1 MLDVKDISYSLKSGR
16 KILDGIGFSVGAGE
30 LCAVIG
36 PNGAG
41 KSTLMKVIS
50 GLIKPECGSVS
61 YVGCELTTLDSRA
74 RAKVVAYLPQVTG
87 AVSSSVADAVLL
99 GRKPYISWYPSL
111 GDRERVQDVAKR
123 LGIAHMLERNV
134 TELSGGELQKVLIAR
149 AIVQETSVLILD
161 EPVNHLDVKNRIDIM
176 ETARQLTQESGLSTL
191 VVIHDLNLALRYADS
206 VLLLDDGRQAD
217 FCPCCGLKSEA
228 VSDVYKIPM
237 DIREI
242 DSRLCVVY

>member
-1 MLDVKDISYSLKSGR
+1 MLDVKDISYSLKNGR
-16 KILDGIGFSVGAGE
+16 KILDGIAFSVGTGE

-50 GLIKPECGSVS
+50 GLIKPESGSVGYMGS
-61 YVGCELTTLDSRA
+61 ELTLLSPRE
-74 RAKVVAYLPQVTG
+74 RAKVVAYLPQVTD

-99 GRKPYISWYPSL
+99 GRKPYISWYPSAE
-111 GDRERVQDVAKR
+111 DRARVAEVADR
-123 LGIAHMLERNV
+123 LGLTHMLEMNV

-161 EPVNHLDVKNRIDIM
+161 EPVNHLDVKNQIDIM
-176 ETARQLTQESGLSTL
+176 ETTRQLTQKSGLSTL

-206 VLLLDDGRQAD
+206 ILLLDNGRQAD
-217 FCPCCGLKSEA
+217 FCPCMGLKSEA

-237 DIREI
+237 CIREI